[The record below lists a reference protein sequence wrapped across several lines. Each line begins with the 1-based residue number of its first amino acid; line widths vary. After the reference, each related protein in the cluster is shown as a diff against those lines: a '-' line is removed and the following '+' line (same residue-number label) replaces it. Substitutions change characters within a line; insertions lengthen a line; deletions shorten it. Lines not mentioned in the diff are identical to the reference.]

1 MNKSHV
7 RYYACNE
14 DEKDTFLIVGLQ
26 PTNVIA
32 QYLLQILVYIERKKL
47 KSLNKG
53 FKDSMYAGTAGL
65 VPHDIFHSFSMVFSR
80 AKVLLLLRCFIL
92 GFGIMLTHSGD

>member
-47 KSLNKG
+47 KSLNK
-53 FKDSMYAGTAGL
+53 
-65 VPHDIFHSFSMVFSR
+65 
-80 AKVLLLLRCFIL
+80 
-92 GFGIMLTHSGD
+92 